1 MTGLRGTQ
9 QKRQW
14 DGSDDNH
21 DMDAA
26 APPAAGRRVR
36 ARREY
41 QRRIAYQDSSSAR
54 ERARPYLL
62 AVAKMPIAVLDT
74 TWSVGRNRSINTAH
88 VQELLHMFRSSR
100 LERRAPEKRIIV
112 LCSADEVS
120 RMQQAFG
127 NVEEDEQDEDMKEEE
142 DDDEGDTYPKMSFL
156 RWAEVNG
163 GKAEVMAGQHRIQA
177 LREYI
182 KEMGAAGPQPWWT
195 CELYDKDRLP
205 YDLNVELRVN
215 RRDPSL
221 PNSHGETWLMLDL
234 FTSLQR
240 QSNEQQDGG
249 SAIVDETYVK
259 KVHSSSEMYLPTRR
273 LVTLWNNH
281 RWRPI
286 LTRWC
291 CTRLGLD
298 TFDISYFEWI
308 ASLGIDEYWADAL
321 EEVLSTLA
329 DLPVDERNHIT
340 RADWDKLSGHD
351 AAPNVTNVFFTPEG
365 EQPTR
370 APRAR
375 VDGFLATL
383 DDEAYSLIHNTIRDS
398 QSLAFPDLRRILH
411 CEVTEMKTAVC
422 VLRHVISWISPEH
435 AVAVADASLAFED
448 KPLLREHLSKALDA
462 LALRE
467 GWASAVFPALAAVKL
482 QRRVLDFVRDN
493 LAEFR
498 APNLLPL
505 LDGDATAEGGDGD
518 DDGCSYGQRFNH
530 VAWAR
535 LLKLVRQTTDRDGAQ
550 IRPSWTTT
558 SATGSTKRQTTVS
571 TLAREFCASVLKLVN
586 HQDVAAM
593 QSARQQVIG
602 IMDSFLALGTNSS
615 AAAAAPSDCPQ
626 PPRDN
631 ARRKPSQGV
640 PAIITRQSPPPR
652 RRTRQ
657 VARKSTGGATPRW
670 RSQEARRQL
679 EQQAEHISNSAEP
692 QQDTPAAII
701 TRQSP
706 PPRRH
711 IRPVARKSTG
721 GATPRWRS
729 QEARRQLEQ
738 QAEHVSNSAEPQQD
752 TPATIITRQSPPR
765 HRTRSVARQSTGS
778 KTPQKQP
785 GDSINNPVEL
795 SPDAPTNTT
804 RRGFV
809 TKASARKSVR

>member
-195 CELYDKDRLP
+195 CELYDKGRTGRKPHCPPPVTQPKPKPIKTDHRERLTGDMHTPKDRLP

-652 RRTRQ
+652 R
-657 VARKSTGGATPRW
+657 
-670 RSQEARRQL
+670 
-679 EQQAEHISNSAEP
+679 
-692 QQDTPAAII
+692 
-701 TRQSP
+701 
-706 PPRRH
+706 H